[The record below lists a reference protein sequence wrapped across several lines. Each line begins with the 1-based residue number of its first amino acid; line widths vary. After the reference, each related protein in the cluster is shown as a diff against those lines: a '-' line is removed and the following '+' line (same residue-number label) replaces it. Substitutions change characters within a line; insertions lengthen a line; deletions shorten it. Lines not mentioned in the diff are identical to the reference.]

1 MPAKSSAMNSLRG
14 AKCRPAG
21 GTLALAARLFALL
34 AALGLPFGAGLWSL
48 EAEPANALGGA
59 ELKLDD
65 YLRLVL
71 RRNETLE
78 AQMLDAEL
86 NRRKTSAERGVFEPD
101 WVTSVLRESNK
112 RTNNVLEQAAQSGQ
126 PLFSERNTIYDTG
139 IESLVPSG
147 GKIRLGYTLS
157 DLVNNVNPVPF
168 FQSTNSPFIQEY
180 QTFFGITFTQP
191 LLKNGGTGVT
201 TAKIRLAALESDI
214 AFQQYRRQ
222 LMLTVSGAEAAYWN
236 LYFAQEQ
243 MRFFEESVALA
254 QTVLSDSRERLKA
267 GQGSDLDVLEARAG
281 LALRQTKQNEAI
293 QNFYDALSRM
303 YVLAGSIP
311 APGEAPVRVV
321 DHPPATIPSLS
332 YKDSYYDAF
341 NLNPDYLIEL
351 GKVDQEKVKLGV
363 AKNQLL
369 PDLNLKAA
377 YGINGLGR
385 SPSDSWDSAE
395 RANTPS
401 WSVGV
406 ELRVPLLGNIQGR
419 NEFQAARLGLQ
430 EAVVNLNAVGT
441 QIGNALKSAMQKART
456 WADSVQSYQTIVG
469 FNQELLK
476 TEQARL
482 SAGKVEA
489 RKVLEVEADLFD
501 ARQSLADASVQARR
515 AVLEF
520 ELAGGSLLKKRNLD
534 LTREELRRRTVALLQ
549 DGHLQQDSYLPLL
562 HN

>member
-1 MPAKSSAMNSLRG
+1 MNSLRG